1 MQLDP
6 PKLSLAGWAG
16 IALEPFAQRPA
27 RHHLLLIDKLEQV
40 ASGEIDRLMV
50 LMPPGSAKST
60 YASKVF
66 PAWWLYRHPM
76 SAIIAASHTAEL
88 AKRFG
93 RQVRNLIAENQATLG
108 YRLAADNHAAWRF
121 ETSQRGE
128 YFAAGLGGPITG
140 HRADLVVIDDPVKNR
155 AEADSSLQREQI
167 WEWYRSDLIGR
178 LKPGGRIVLVMTRW
192 HQDDLGGRLLASGDN
207 WHTLVLPALA
217 GDNDELG
224 RAPGEPLWPEWESL
238 AELQRKRDNV
248 GPRVWQAQYQQDP
261 RPNAEALF
269 NTTRIGAVEAA
280 PAGLTAVRA
289 WDLAATSAAEGRD
302 PDWTVG
308 LKLGRHADGRCTVL
322 DVIRLRGGPHEV
334 ADAVVNTAARDGRTV
349 RVGIPQDPGQ
359 AGKQQVAWLIGKLPG
374 HEVETSTETG
384 SKLVRATPVAA
395 QVNAG
400 NLAVVQADWNLAFV
414 EELRDFPSGRK
425 DDQVD
430 ALARAFSMLTTVT
443 AKPAHRVNLS
453 VMAR

>member
-1 MQLDP
+1 MAVHHP
-6 PKLSLAGWAG
+6 LSLVGWAET
-16 IALEPFAQRPA
+16 ALESQDLRPA
-27 RHHLLLIDKLEQV
+27 RHHRLLLERLEAV
-40 ASGEIDRLMV
+40 ATGEIDRLMV

-60 YASKVF
+60 YASFVF
-66 PAWWLYRHPM
+66 PAWWLHKNP
-76 SAIIAASHTAEL
+76 AGNIIAASHTAEL

-140 HRADLVVIDDPVKNR
+140 RRADLVLIDDPIKNR
-155 AEADSSLQREQI
+155 VEADSAAHRDYV
-167 WEWYRSDLIGR
+167 WDWYRSELISR
-178 LKPGGRIVLVMTRW
+178 LKPRGRIVLIMTRW
-192 HQDDLGGRLLASGDN
+192 NEDDLGGRLLASGDN
-207 WHTLVLPALA
+207 WETLTLPAIA
-217 GDNDELG
+217 GANDPMG

-261 RPNAEALF
+261 RPGTGALF
-269 NTTRIGAVEAA
+269 RTTRIGTVEAE

-289 WDLAATSAAEGRD
+289 WDLAATAAGDGHD

-308 LKLGRHADGRCTVL
+308 VKLGRHQDGRCYVL
-322 DVIRLRGGPHEV
+322 DVIRLRGGPREV
-334 ADAVVNTAARDGRTV
+334 ADAIVNTASRDGRTV
-349 RVGIPQDPGQ
+349 RVGLPQEPGQ

-384 SKLVRATPVAA
+384 SKELRAGPVAA
-395 QVNAG
+395 QTEAG
-400 NLAVVQADWNLAFV
+400 NLAVVRASWNQVFF